1 MLSFLSIFCITL
13 FLYICLLI
21 TCCIRTLWYG
31 KIRQGLQYPSIWRE
45 KSVHFH
51 KCGTPN
57 L

>member
-1 MLSFLSIFCITL
+1 MLHPYTVV
-13 FLYICLLI
+13 
-21 TCCIRTLWYG
+21 
-31 KIRQGLQYPSIWRE
+31 RQKYAEGFSTHQYAPE

>member
-13 FLYICLLI
+13 FIYMFINDMLHPY
-21 TCCIRTLWYG
+21 TVVRQV
-31 KIRQGLQYPSIWRE
+31 RQGLQYPLIWCE

>member
-1 MLSFLSIFCITL
+1 MLSFFVY
-13 FLYICLLI
+13 FLHYSLLYMLI
-21 TCCIRTLWYG
+21 NDMLHPYTMVRQV
-31 KIRQGLQYPSIWRE
+31 RQGLQYPLIWRE